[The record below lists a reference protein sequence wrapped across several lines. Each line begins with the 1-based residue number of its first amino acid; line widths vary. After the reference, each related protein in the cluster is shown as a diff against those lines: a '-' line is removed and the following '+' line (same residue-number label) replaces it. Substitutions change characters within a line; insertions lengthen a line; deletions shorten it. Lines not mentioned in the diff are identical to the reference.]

1 MAAPHSLGHRV
12 KRIGRSKPWDTVYIM
27 DSVNSFTHV
36 RATAI
41 NHIYRESKPS
51 GRYSMLIISLVHQG
65 VDMIHYIANNL
76 KRFIKGSFILIVHA
90 NGVSVNENDLP
101 PWCWLASDTI
111 ETSHPT
117 TSLLHAMSSCM
128 ATALR
133 TIEFINCM
141 YVSSGSV
148 FFRDFIVPTE
158 ACVYASSHEEVFFS
172 NKRFTYSSPIPVEHL
187 GKCAEYLIKQ
197 GGIHYN
203 GWQYKNY
210 FPTGMDNDDDIQN
223 IIKKRSTIRYIK
235 GSHSPGQIFPYIV
248 CKMLT
253 EDLHEYFIKGN
264 TYAYCL
270 EEILP
275 STYSYWFAC
284 KEGIPIR
291 KNVVYYNWLHQYIMT
306 DINFI
311 ENLPSICPD
320 TYAVV
325 KVPYE
330 LNHPIREY
338 FK

>member
-1 MAAPHSLGHRV
+1 MPNRS
-12 KRIGRSKPWDTVYIM
+12 IGLNHGATVYIM
-27 DSVNSFTHV
+27 DTVTSFTHV
-36 RATAI
+36 RATGI

-51 GRYSMLIISLVHQG
+51 GTYSMLIISLVHQD

-76 KRFIKGSFILIVHA
+76 NRFIKGSFILIVHA

-111 ETSHPT
+111 ETTHPT

-133 TIEFINCM
+133 TIEFVNCM

-158 ACVYASSHEEVFFS
+158 PCVYASSHEGVFFPE
-172 NKRFTYSSPIPVEHL
+172 KTFTYSLPIPVEYI
-187 GKCAEYLIKQ
+187 GKCAEYLIER
-197 GGIHYN
+197 GGIHYD
-203 GWQYKNY
+203 GWQYKHY
-210 FPTGMDNDDDIQN
+210 FPTGMDNDEDIQN
-223 IIKKRSTIRYIK
+223 IIKRRDTIKYIK

-253 EDLHEYFIKGN
+253 EDLHEYFLKGN
-264 TYAYCL
+264 THTYCL

-306 DINFI
+306 DIKFI

-320 TYAVV
+320 AYAVV

-330 LNHPIREY
+330 LTHPIREH